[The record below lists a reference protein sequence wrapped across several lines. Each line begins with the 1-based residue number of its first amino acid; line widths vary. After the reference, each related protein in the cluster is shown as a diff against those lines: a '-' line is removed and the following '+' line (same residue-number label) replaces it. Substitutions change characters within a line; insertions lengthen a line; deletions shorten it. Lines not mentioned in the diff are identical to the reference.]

1 MGFGSELRAP
11 HGGLWVIALISKPVP
26 NLLAVAI
33 GAAITA
39 ALTIILMSLDAKK
52 TLDARP
58 RRRDRRGCRGLKHA
72 DGPAEPAKLF
82 GDPPFTGVLEPAIID
97 HIVAPPT
104 TSQIADKD
112 CPVPST
118 ETITRETTLCISLAA
133 RPSNIG
139 TRFHN
144 FLYDE
149 LGLDY
154 LYKSFAPTDIAGAI
168 SGVRALGIRGCAVS
182 MPFKELVIALVD
194 VLDASAAAIHSVNTI
209 VNTDGHLRAYNTDYV
224 AVTKVLASHQVPTD
238 SDFVVLG
245 SGGMAKAVVAA
256 LRDSG
261 FRSGHVIA
269 RDEHAGHTLADQY
282 GFRSS
287 TSIGDLRPSLII
299 NATPIGMTGGP
310 NADHLPFDPDVVT
323 SADTVFDVVAFPAT
337 TPLITL
343 ADNLGKRTISGA
355 EVIAL
360 QAAEQFVL
368 YTGIRP
374 TPDQLRRASEFSRV

>member
-1 MGFGSELRAP
+1 
-11 HGGLWVIALISKPVP
+11 V
-26 NLLAVAI
+26 
-33 GAAITA
+33 
-39 ALTIILMSLDAKK
+39 
-52 TLDARP
+52 
-58 RRRDRRGCRGLKHA
+58 
-72 DGPAEPAKLF
+72 
-82 GDPPFTGVLEPAIID
+82 
-97 HIVAPPT
+97 PT
-104 TSQIADKD
+104 TAS
-112 CPVPST
+112 
-118 ETITRETTLCISLAA
+118 ITRDTNLCISLAA

-154 LYKSFAPTDIAGAI
+154 LYKAFAPTDLPGAI

-182 MPFKELVIALVD
+182 MPYKEDVIPLVD
-194 VLDASAAAIHSVNTI
+194 ELDASAAAIHSVNTI
-209 VNTDGHLRAYNTDYV
+209 VNTDGHLRAYNTDYL
-224 AVTKVLASHQVPTD
+224 AVTEVLTSHQVPTD
-238 SDFVVLG
+238 GDFAVLG

-256 LRDSG
+256 LRDRG

-269 RDEHAGHTLADQY
+269 RDETAGHTLAEQY
-282 GFRSS
+282 GFRSR
-287 TSIGDLRPSLII
+287 TQIGDLRPPLII

-310 NADHLPFDPDVVT
+310 TADDLPFDPDVVT

-343 ADNLGKRTISGA
+343 ADKLGKNTISGA

-360 QAAEQFVL
+360 QAAEQFLL

-374 TPDQLRRASEFSRV
+374 TRDQVQRASAFSRS